1 MQICTQMT
9 TLGTQLISEI
19 GGITVGYFKT
29 QAAMYYGEL
38 NTYIQ
43 NQTLKSD
50 ERKIILG
57 QFEKLS
63 NDYSELIKQTDDK
76 EKKEE
81 LFDMYKRLSDI
92 QSTLYLEALK
102 SDNEG
107 NVRPGRPDLLSGLK
121 NLFSRK

>member
-1 MQICTQMT
+1 M
-9 TLGTQLISEI
+9 
-19 GGITVGYFKT
+19 
-29 QAAMYYGEL
+29 
-38 NTYIQ
+38 
-43 NQTLKSD
+43 KSD
-50 ERKIILG
+50 VRKIILG

-92 QSTLYLEALK
+92 QSTLYLAALK

-107 NVRPGRPDLLSGLK
+107 NGRPGRPDVLSGLK
-121 NLFSRK
+121 NFFKKIDIF

>member
-1 MQICTQMT
+1 
-9 TLGTQLISEI
+9 
-19 GGITVGYFKT
+19 
-29 QAAMYYGEL
+29 MYYGEL
-38 NTYIQ
+38 NTYIK

-92 QSTLYLEALK
+92 QKYHWTSIMKWKTLL
-102 SDNEG
+102 
-107 NVRPGRPDLLSGLK
+107 RIM
-121 NLFSRK
+121 